1 MRQFA
6 VIGRR
11 GKDGAPCREG
21 TEEEGRGKNPLASE
35 FVGGTQ
41 GGEVPSLS
49 CLSPSPQGQ
58 DQGPPA

>member
-1 MRQFA
+1 M
-6 VIGRR
+6 IGRR

-49 CLSPSPQGQ
+49 CLSPRPQGQ

>member
-21 TEEEGRGKNPLASE
+21 TEEGGRGKNPLAGESG
-35 FVGGTQ
+35 GGTQ
-41 GGEVPSLS
+41 GGEGPSLS
-49 CLSPSPQGQ
+49 CLSLRPQGQ